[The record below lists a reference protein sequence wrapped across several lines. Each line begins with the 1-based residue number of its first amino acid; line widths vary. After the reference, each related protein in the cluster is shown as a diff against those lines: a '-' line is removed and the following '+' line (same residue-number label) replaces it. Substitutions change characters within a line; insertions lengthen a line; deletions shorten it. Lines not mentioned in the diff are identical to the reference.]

1 LRLVATH
8 PDRCG
13 GLGFLGL
20 ATAGFAPL
28 AVAHGAFVSGWIAAR
43 IFLHKGVLLDFK
55 VLIIS
60 VAVWVLLIFLSPFLV
75 FTPQLARARR
85 QGERDYGPLAG
96 RYVQEFDAKW
106 INHDTTSG
114 EPLLGTSDIQS
125 LADLQNAYAVVR
137 SMRSTPITRQTV
149 IQLLVPTLAPIAPL
163 ALTMMPFDQIVK
175 LLLGMLA

>member
-1 LRLVATH
+1 
-8 PDRCG
+8 
-13 GLGFLGL
+13 
-20 ATAGFAPL
+20 
-28 AVAHGAFVSGWIAAR
+28 
-43 IFLHKGVLLDFK
+43 VLLDFK

-75 FTPQLARARR
+75 FSPPLARARR

-96 RYVQEFDAKW
+96 RYVHEFDAKW
-106 INHDTTSG
+106 VQKEGASG
-114 EPLLGTSDIQS
+114 EPLLGTADIQS

-137 SMRSTPITRQTV
+137 SMRSTPITKQTI
-149 IQLLVPTLAPIAPL
+149 IQLVVPTLAPIAPL